1 MTPEEAEEFITKAV
15 DLLGDHF
22 EAVQVMVSWNEQGET
37 RCLKRGG
44 GNWYARQGMAHEFI
58 NEDAAQETAYQISK
72 KLKGE
77 EDED

>member
-1 MTPEEAEEFITKAV
+1 MSPEEAERIVKKAV

-22 EAVQVMVSWNEQGET
+22 EVVQVMVSWNEQRET

-44 GNWYARQGMAHEFI
+44 GNWYARQGMAYEFI